1 MPVQNAEIAALFT
14 RYADLLE
21 VEDANPFRVRAY
33 RNAARVVG
41 GDSRSMAD
49 LLSAGRDLTEL
60 PGIGKDLAA
69 KIAVIVATGR
79 LPQLEEAQRRTPGA
93 LSDLMQL
100 PGLGPK
106 RVRLLYR
113 ELKIRSHEDLLR
125 AVRSG
130 RLAELPGFG
139 PKLVQKITDALL
151 HATASPKRIRLADAE
166 QTVKPIL
173 ANLRR
178 SPGVKSVEVA
188 GSFRRRQET
197 VGDLDILA
205 VTARPAAV
213 MRRFVGYESVAEVLS
228 QGETRSSVRL
238 RSGLQV
244 DLRAV
249 PQESQGAALY
259 YLTGS
264 KAHNIAVRKL
274 AQARGL
280 KINEYGVY
288 RGAKR
293 IAGRSEAEL
302 FETLGLAYIP
312 PELRENRGEIAAA
325 ARGRLPKLITVADLR
340 GDLHSHTR
348 ETDGRDSLRDMA
360 DAARARGYEYLA
372 VTDHTRRVGVAHGM
386 DERRLR
392 SQIAVIDR
400 LNAGFRGFR
409 LLKSAEVDILED
421 GSLDLPDGVLRELD
435 VVVGAVHYGLD
446 MPRARQTRRLLKALD
461 HPRLHILAHPTGR
474 LVDGR
479 RPMDYDFERVLRA
492 VKEHGCHLE
501 VDSQPERLD
510 LDDVHCKLAKE
521 MGIRLVISSD
531 AHSADGL
538 ALIRFGVDQ
547 ARRGWLES
555 RDVLNTLPLSGLLA
569 GLKRRP

>member
-1 MPVQNAEIAALFT
+1 MPAQNAEVAAIFT

-41 GDSRSMAD
+41 GESRSMAD
-49 LLSAGRDLTEL
+49 LLAAGRDLTEL

-79 LPQLEEAQRRTPGA
+79 LPQLEEAQRHTPGA

-106 RVRLLYR
+106 RVKLLYR

-125 AVRSG
+125 AARSG

-139 PKLVQKITDALL
+139 PKLVEKITAALL
-151 HATASPKRIRLADAE
+151 HAATGPRRIRLAEAE
-166 QTVKPIL
+166 QAVAPIL
-173 ANLRR
+173 AHLKKA
-178 SPGVKSVEVA
+178 PGVKSVEAA

-205 VTARPAAV
+205 VTDRPAVV
-213 MRRFVGYESVAEVLS
+213 MRRFVGYEEVAEVLS

-244 DLRAV
+244 DLRVV

-259 YLTGS
+259 YFTGS
-264 KAHNIAVRKL
+264 KTHNIAVRKL
-274 AQARGL
+274 AQARKL

-288 RGAKR
+288 RGEKR
-293 IAGRSEAEL
+293 IAGRSEMEL

-325 ARGRLPKLITVADLR
+325 SRGQLPKLIALADLR

-372 VTDHTRRVGVAHGM
+372 ITDHTRRVGVAHGM

-392 SQIAVIDR
+392 SQLAAIDR
-400 LNAGFRGFR
+400 LNGGFRGFR

-421 GSLDLPDGVLRELD
+421 GSLDLPDGMLQELD

-446 MPRARQTRRLLKALD
+446 MPRARQTRRMLKALD
-461 HPRLHILAHPTGR
+461 NPRLNVLAHPTGR
-474 LVDGR
+474 LIGSR

-492 VKEHGCHLE
+492 VKESGCCLE

-510 LDDVHCKLAKE
+510 LDDVHCRLAKE
-521 MGIRLVISSD
+521 MGVRLVISSD

-547 ARRGWLES
+547 ARRGWLEAG
-555 RDVLNTLPLSGLLA
+555 DVLNTLPVERLLSS
-569 GLKRRP
+569 LKR

>member
-69 KIAVIVATGR
+69 KIAVVVATGR
-79 LPQLEEAQRRTPGA
+79 LPQLEELQRRIPGA

-106 RVRLLYR
+106 RVKLLYR
-113 ELKIRSHEDLLR
+113 ELKIRNHEDLLR
-125 AVRSG
+125 AARSG
-130 RLAELPGFG
+130 KLAELPGFG
-139 PKLVQKITDALL
+139 PKLMQKITEALL
-151 HATASPKRIRLADAE
+151 HAVTGPKRTRLADAE
-166 QTVKPIL
+166 QVVMPIL
-173 ANLRR
+173 AHLKKL
-178 SPGVKSVEVA
+178 SGVTSVEVA

-205 VTARPAAV
+205 VADRPVAV
-213 MRRFVGYESVAEVLS
+213 IRRFVAYPGVAEVLS
-228 QGETRSSVRL
+228 QGDTRSSIRL
-238 RSGLQV
+238 RSGMQV
-244 DLRAV
+244 DLRVV
-249 PQESQGAALY
+249 PQESHGAALY

-274 AQARGL
+274 AQARKL
-280 KINEYGVY
+280 KINEYGIY
-288 RGAKR
+288 RGEKR

-302 FETLGLAYIP
+302 FETMGLAYIP

-325 ARGRLPKLITVADLR
+325 SRGRLPALITAADLR

-348 ETDGRDSLRDMA
+348 ETDGRDSLQDMA

-372 VTDHTRRVGVAHGM
+372 VTDHTRRVSVAHGM

-392 SQIAVIDR
+392 AQMAVIDR

-421 GSLDLPDGVLRELD
+421 GALDLPDSVLRELD

-446 MPRARQTRRLLKALD
+446 MPRTRQTRRLLKALD
-461 HPRLHILAHPTGR
+461 NPRLHILAHPTGR
-474 LVDGR
+474 LIDSR
-479 RPMDYDFERVLRA
+479 RPMDYDFERILRA
-492 VKEHGCHLE
+492 AKEACCCLE

-521 MGIRLVISSD
+521 MGVRLVISSD
-531 AHSADGL
+531 AHSAGGL

-547 ARRGWLES
+547 ARRGWLEA
-555 RDVLNTLPLSGLLA
+555 RDVLNTQSLDGLLA
-569 GLKRRP
+569 GLKR